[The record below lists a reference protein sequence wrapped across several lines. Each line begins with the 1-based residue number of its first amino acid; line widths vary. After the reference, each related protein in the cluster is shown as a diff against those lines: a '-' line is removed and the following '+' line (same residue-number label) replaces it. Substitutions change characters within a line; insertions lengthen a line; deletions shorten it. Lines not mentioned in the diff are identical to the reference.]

1 MTADYTCLS
10 PVLDIESDN
19 GMELCAQI
27 SPTSKTTKQR
37 ETSLVRTYSQPSSK
51 RDQSRR
57 ACYDAKQRHSRSYN
71 SRQDSFHNDI
81 NGEVSTSA
89 SKNRLHHDNN
99 RLATE
104 NHRLLQRKGSR
115 TIEEEVHRLE
125 EANAELDAQ
134 IHGLQEEI
142 DGLRAFAP
150 DHQRCDCHIMRDYR
164 DHAEIVDTNSVFSC
178 AGGGENDSR
187 KERSDCEMYG

>member
-81 NGEVSTSA
+81 N
-89 SKNRLHHDNN
+89 
-99 RLATE
+99 RLAAE
-104 NHRLLQRKGSR
+104 NHRLLQGKESR